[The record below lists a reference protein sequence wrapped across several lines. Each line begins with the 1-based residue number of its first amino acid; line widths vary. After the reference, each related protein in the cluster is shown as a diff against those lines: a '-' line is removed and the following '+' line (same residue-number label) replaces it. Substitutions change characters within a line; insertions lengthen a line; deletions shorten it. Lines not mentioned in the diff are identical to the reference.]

1 MNFYPLFAT
10 PKFKLHNLTGGEL
23 RLHKLIIRTHQH
35 GPADVPSLLPNKVA
49 LAPLSKDF
57 ADVAAKY
64 PDMTTKEQIAALF
77 SHSTL
82 VMNGPFAQEAEVG
95 ANGQKLD
102 SEYGRDNWNHSK
114 THYTIRKFMDESLL
128 RSWSD
133 KGKQPWIYCRLAEI
147 YLNYAEA
154 MFWDGKEDIARTYVN
169 YVRERARGGNPDIV
183 PDVTE
188 SGDALWK
195 RIQNERKIEL
205 AFEEHRFFDV
215 RRWKIAEDTQVGQFH
230 GVRITKMA
238 DGSKKYEVVNVGN
251 KRNFVAPNHYLL
263 PIPNYERR
271 KNTAIEQNPGYSD
284 L

>member
-1 MNFYPLFAT
+1 MDGVDILPLVLHRNVDSYEMADGTMPDKAWYTNGTTANPWENRDPRFYASIVCDGQQFRDRT
-10 PKFKLHNLTGGEL
+10 IEFWVNEDGKTGG
-23 RLHKLIIRTHQH
+23 
-35 GPADVPSLLPNKVA
+35 N
-49 LAPLSKDF
+49 
-57 ADVAAKY
+57 
-64 PDMTTKEQIAALF
+64 
-77 SHSTL
+77 
-82 VMNGPFAQEAEVG
+82 
-95 ANGQKLD
+95 D

-154 MFWDGKEDIARTYVN
+154 MFWDDKEDIARTYVN

-205 AFEEHRFFDV
+205 AFEEHRFF
-215 RRWKIAEDTQVGQFH
+215 
-230 GVRITKMA
+230 
-238 DGSKKYEVVNVGN
+238 
-251 KRNFVAPNHYLL
+251 
-263 PIPNYERR
+263 
-271 KNTAIEQNPGYSD
+271 
-284 L
+284 